1 MAAKGL
7 QQFAGGL
14 FLATALIG
22 GALYFS
28 HSQEEVIDAEE
39 EDREAP
45 LTSHEEL
52 STAQLIE
59 QLEQEQYVVISENEY
74 AELSAA
80 QLEEQE
86 EGNEENVH
94 ERQTT
99 YVMILEISQGM
110 TSYDVAEQL
119 VRGRIINNEQDL
131 LSYVQSEQLSHRLR
145 TGQYEVTS
153 DMTIEEIV
161 ELMT

>member
-22 GALYFS
+22 GALYVS
-28 HSQEEVIDAEE
+28 HSQEEVTDAE

-52 STAQLIE
+52 STTQLIE
-59 QLEQEQYVVISENEY
+59 QLEQEQYVVISEDEF
-74 AELSAA
+74 AELHA
-80 QLEEQE
+80 QLDEQE
-86 EGNEENVH
+86 DRTEENEH

-131 LSYVQSEQLSHRLR
+131 LSYVQNEQLSHRLR